1 VIFSHALLPKYEIH
15 RIDSPNGRKYLT
27 PDGNSYESVTSY
39 LGRIEDNSW
48 LDEWRKNV
56 GEKEANKIT
65 KRASDRGTNL
75 HNNAEQYLL
84 NNEVNVSTMSM
95 LDRGLFIPFSKV
107 LDLHVNNVRAL
118 EYPLYSDTLKLAG
131 TVDCVAEYDGVIS
144 LIDFKTAKARKNKE
158 DITNYFLQTTI
169 YSFMIQELYGI
180 KIENLVIIMGLD
192 WEDKVQIFKESRKNW
207 IPLLTETLK
216 SIKPK

>member
-1 VIFSHALLPKYEIH
+1 
-15 RIDSPNGRKYLT
+15 
-27 PDGNSYESVTSY
+27 
-39 LGRIEDNSW
+39 
-48 LDEWRKNV
+48 
-56 GEKEANKIT
+56 
-65 KRASDRGTNL
+65 
-75 HNNAEQYLL
+75 
-84 NNEVNVSTMSM
+84 M
-95 LDRGLFIPFSKV
+95 LDRGLFNPFSKV

>member
-1 VIFSHALLPKYEIH
+1 VRFSHEFLPKYEIR

-75 HNNAEQYLL
+75 HNNVEQYLL

-95 LDRGLFIPFSKV
+95 LDRGLFNPFSKV